1 MVEWRFRIIG
11 SITTEKELLGTS
23 IPPEWQMWEEAYF
36 KRVSETLAD
45 SNHTATLIND
55 GCDNGDSEQLNCT
68 KTCGS
73 AEYMFKSPQ
82 NLWNCMT
89 LSTVAMK
96 VVPEPTNDT
105 VNRESESEMKDKFH
119 FESLRDFRYPFGKVR
134 KCLWQS
140 CSDSKYGACT
150 PGLVDYQCDLI
161 NQFTVE
167 KFGTVLSTSYCRNA
181 DPGIDSDLVGQG
193 VLIAYIIQH
202 FLVLFFG
209 LSFGLTCRW
218 TRTNVWGR
226 VGVIWSKG
234 SSSASDTRSQKA
246 HGLPKWLTRIRSQ
259 FPSAIISTLV
269 DLQEAQALFTATISV
284 AAIIAFHGYLGLAS
298 IVSISSY
305 VLNNEIAL
313 GVMIIGMSP
322 LFLLQLSLDASGN
335 ASMYT
340 LIFVFLNWLL
350 ILLKWILQKAQG
362 ASKFEAHLKDLSS
375 VPACG
380 DNPGAMSYCM
390 NYGITTGLGYTKQ
403 SFILGH
409 VLIALLAVY
418 WTLRYL
424 VALGSD
430 SVVYYSRDTGS
441 LWERTKPGAIRL
453 AQSLDSFFV
462 FEILVALMVV
472 LSVVAT
478 TLGLTDL
485 FVLHQKLHILYTPQ
499 GGLPWSFGQLTAVAV
514 WFPVVF
520 KFLYYCGVEDGVQA
534 RIDKDEYVVS
544 RRETAISEFQD
555 SKEPTSEGDR
565 LIEPVS
571 ASETTS
577 GLER

>member
-73 AEYMFKSPQ
+73 SEYMFKSPQ

-96 VVPEPTNDT
+96 VVPQPTNDT

-119 FESLRDFRYPFGKVR
+119 FESLRDFRYPFG
-134 KCLWQS
+134 
-140 CSDSKYGACT
+140 
-150 PGLVDYQCDLI
+150 
-161 NQFTVE
+161 

-234 SSSASDTRSQKA
+234 SSSASDARSQKA
-246 HGLPKWLTRIRSQ
+246 HGLTKWLIRIRSQ

-350 ILLKWILQKAQG
+350 ILLKWILQRAQG

-403 SFILGH
+403 SFILGQ
-409 VLIALLAVY
+409 VLIALLTVY

-430 SVVYYSRDTGS
+430 SLVYYSRGTGS
-441 LWERTKPGAIRL
+441 WWARTKPGAIRL
-453 AQSLDSFFV
+453 AQSLDSFSV

>member
-73 AEYMFKSPQ
+73 SEYMFKSPQ

-96 VVPEPTNDT
+96 VVPQPTNDT

-119 FESLRDFRYPFGKVR
+119 FESLRDFRYPFG
-134 KCLWQS
+134 
-140 CSDSKYGACT
+140 
-150 PGLVDYQCDLI
+150 
-161 NQFTVE
+161 

-234 SSSASDTRSQKA
+234 SSSASDARSQKA
-246 HGLPKWLTRIRSQ
+246 HGLTKWLIRIRSQ

-350 ILLKWILQKAQG
+350 ILLKWILQRAQG

-403 SFILGH
+403 SFILGQ
-409 VLIALLAVY
+409 VLIALLTVY

-430 SVVYYSRDTGS
+430 SLVYYSRGTGS
-441 LWERTKPGAIRL
+441 WWARTKPGAIRL
-453 AQSLDSFFV
+453 AQSLDSFSV

-571 ASETTS
+571 ASETMS

>member
-1 MVEWRFRIIG
+1 M
-11 SITTEKELLGTS
+11 
-23 IPPEWQMWEEAYF
+23 
-36 KRVSETLAD
+36 
-45 SNHTATLIND
+45 
-55 GCDNGDSEQLNCT
+55 
-68 KTCGS
+68 
-73 AEYMFKSPQ
+73 
-82 NLWNCMT
+82 
-89 LSTVAMK
+89 
-96 VVPEPTNDT
+96 
-105 VNRESESEMKDKFH
+105 
-119 FESLRDFRYPFGKVR
+119 
-134 KCLWQS
+134 
-140 CSDSKYGACT
+140 GA
-150 PGLVDYQCDLI
+150 
-161 NQFTVE
+161 
-167 KFGTVLSTSYCRNA
+167 
-181 DPGIDSDLVGQG
+181 
-193 VLIAYIIQH
+193 
-202 FLVLFFG
+202 
-209 LSFGLTCRW
+209 
-218 TRTNVWGR
+218 
-226 VGVIWSKG
+226 IWSKG
-234 SSSASDTRSQKA
+234 SFSASDARSQKA
-246 HGLPKWLTRIRSQ
+246 HRLTKWLIRIRSQ

-340 LIFVFLNWLL
+340 LIFVFLNWSL

-409 VLIALLAVY
+409 VLIALIVVY

-430 SVVYYSRDTGS
+430 SVVYYSRGTGS
-441 LWERTKPGAIRL
+441 WWARTKPGAIRL
-453 AQSLDSFFV
+453 AQSLDSFFI

-520 KFLYYCGVEDGVQA
+520 KFLYYC
-534 RIDKDEYVVS
+534 
-544 RRETAISEFQD
+544 EFF
-555 SKEPTSEGDR
+555 SPITSFACACAD
-565 LIEPVS
+565 LP
-571 ASETTS
+571 
-577 GLER
+577 

>member
-105 VNRESESEMKDKFH
+105 VNRKSESEMKDKFH
-119 FESLRDFRYPFGKVR
+119 FESLRDFRYPFG
-134 KCLWQS
+134 
-140 CSDSKYGACT
+140 
-150 PGLVDYQCDLI
+150 
-161 NQFTVE
+161 

-218 TRTNVWGR
+218 TRTNLWGR

-234 SSSASDTRSQKA
+234 SSSASDARSQKA
-246 HGLPKWLTRIRSQ
+246 HGLTNWLTRIRSQ

-340 LIFVFLNWLL
+340 LIFVFLNWCL

-430 SVVYYSRDTGS
+430 SVVYYSRGTGS
-441 LWERTKPGAIRL
+441 WWARTKPGAIRL
-453 AQSLDSFFV
+453 AQSLDSFFI

-544 RRETAISEFQD
+544 RRGTAISEFQD
-555 SKEPTSEGDR
+555 LKEPTSEGDR

>member
-1 MVEWRFRIIG
+1 V
-11 SITTEKELLGTS
+11 
-23 IPPEWQMWEEAYF
+23 
-36 KRVSETLAD
+36 
-45 SNHTATLIND
+45 
-55 GCDNGDSEQLNCT
+55 
-68 KTCGS
+68 
-73 AEYMFKSPQ
+73 
-82 NLWNCMT
+82 
-89 LSTVAMK
+89 
-96 VVPEPTNDT
+96 
-105 VNRESESEMKDKFH
+105 
-119 FESLRDFRYPFGKVR
+119 
-134 KCLWQS
+134 
-140 CSDSKYGACT
+140 GA
-150 PGLVDYQCDLI
+150 
-161 NQFTVE
+161 
-167 KFGTVLSTSYCRNA
+167 
-181 DPGIDSDLVGQG
+181 
-193 VLIAYIIQH
+193 
-202 FLVLFFG
+202 
-209 LSFGLTCRW
+209 
-218 TRTNVWGR
+218 
-226 VGVIWSKG
+226 IWSKG
-234 SSSASDTRSQKA
+234 SFSASDARSQKA
-246 HGLPKWLTRIRSQ
+246 HGLTKWLIRIRSQ

-340 LIFVFLNWLL
+340 LIFVFLNWFL

-418 WTLRYL
+418 WILRYL

-430 SVVYYSRDTGS
+430 SVVYYSRGTGS
-441 LWERTKPGAIRL
+441 WWARTKPGAIRL

-520 KFLYYCGVEDGVQA
+520 KFLYYC
-534 RIDKDEYVVS
+534 
-544 RRETAISEFQD
+544 EFF
-555 SKEPTSEGDR
+555 SPITSFACACAD
-565 LIEPVS
+565 LP
-571 ASETTS
+571 
-577 GLER
+577 

>member
-1 MVEWRFRIIG
+1 MVEWRFKIIG

-55 GCDNGDSEQLNCT
+55 GCDNGDSELLNCT

-140 CSDSKYGACT
+140 CSDSKYGA
-150 PGLVDYQCDLI
+150 
-161 NQFTVE
+161 F
-167 KFGTVLSTSYCRNA
+167 
-181 DPGIDSDLVGQG
+181 
-193 VLIAYIIQH
+193 
-202 FLVLFFG
+202 
-209 LSFGLTCRW
+209 
-218 TRTNVWGR
+218 
-226 VGVIWSKG
+226 
-234 SSSASDTRSQKA
+234 
-246 HGLPKWLTRIRSQ
+246 
-259 FPSAIISTLV
+259 

-340 LIFVFLNWLL
+340 LIFVFLNWFL

-418 WTLRYL
+418 WMLRYL

-430 SVVYYSRDTGS
+430 SVVYYSRGTGS
-441 LWERTKPGAIRL
+441 WWARTKPGAIRL
-453 AQSLDSFFV
+453 AQSLDSFFI

-571 ASETTS
+571 GSKTTS

>member
-73 AEYMFKSPQ
+73 SEYMFKSPQ

-96 VVPEPTNDT
+96 VVPQPTNDT

-119 FESLRDFRYPFGKVR
+119 FESLRDFRYPFG
-134 KCLWQS
+134 
-140 CSDSKYGACT
+140 
-150 PGLVDYQCDLI
+150 
-161 NQFTVE
+161 

-234 SSSASDTRSQKA
+234 SSSASDARSQKA
-246 HGLPKWLTRIRSQ
+246 HGPTKWLIRIRSQ

-350 ILLKWILQKAQG
+350 ILLKWILQRAQG

-403 SFILGH
+403 SFILGQ
-409 VLIALLAVY
+409 VLIALLTVY

-430 SVVYYSRDTGS
+430 SLVYYSRGTGS
-441 LWERTKPGAIRL
+441 WWARTKPGAIRL
-453 AQSLDSFFV
+453 AQSLDSFSV

-571 ASETTS
+571 ASETMS

>member
-119 FESLRDFRYPFGKVR
+119 FESLRDFRYPFGK
-134 KCLWQS
+134 
-140 CSDSKYGACT
+140 
-150 PGLVDYQCDLI
+150 
-161 NQFTVE
+161 
-167 KFGTVLSTSYCRNA
+167 FGTVLSTSYCRNA

-226 VGVIWSKG
+226 VGVIWSRG
-234 SSSASDTRSQKA
+234 SSSASNARSQKA
-246 HGLPKWLTRIRSQ
+246 HGLTRWLIRIRSQ

-340 LIFVFLNWLL
+340 LIFVFLNWCL

-430 SVVYYSRDTGS
+430 SIVYYSRGTGS
-441 LWERTKPGAIRL
+441 WWARTKPGAIRL

>member
-73 AEYMFKSPQ
+73 SEYMFKSPQ

-96 VVPEPTNDT
+96 VVPQPTNDT
-105 VNRESESEMKDKFH
+105 VNRES
-119 FESLRDFRYPFGKVR
+119 
-134 KCLWQS
+134 
-140 CSDSKYGACT
+140 
-150 PGLVDYQCDLI
+150 LVDYQCDLI

-234 SSSASDTRSQKA
+234 SSSASDARSQKA
-246 HGLPKWLTRIRSQ
+246 HGLTKWLIRIRSQ

-350 ILLKWILQKAQG
+350 ILLKWILQRAQG

-403 SFILGH
+403 SFILGQ
-409 VLIALLAVY
+409 VLIALLTVY

-430 SVVYYSRDTGS
+430 SLVYYSRGTGS
-441 LWERTKPGAIRL
+441 WWARTKPGAIRL
-453 AQSLDSFFV
+453 AQSLDSFSV

>member
-11 SITTEKELLGTS
+11 SITTERELLGTS

-55 GCDNGDSEQLNCT
+55 GCDNGDLELLNCT

-119 FESLRDFRYPFGKVR
+119 FGSLRDFRYPFGKVR

-140 CSDSKYGACT
+140 CSDSKYGSCT
-150 PGLVDYQCDLI
+150 SGLVDYQCDLI

-234 SSSASDTRSQKA
+234 SSSASDARSQKS
-246 HGLPKWLTRIRSQ
+246 HGLTKWLIRIRSQ
-259 FPSAIISTLV
+259 FPSATISTLV

-340 LIFVFLNWLL
+340 LIFVFLNWCL

-418 WTLRYL
+418 WILRYL
-424 VALGSD
+424 VTLGSD
-430 SVVYYSRDTGS
+430 SVVYYSRGTGS
-441 LWERTKPGAIRL
+441 WWARTKPGAIRL

-555 SKEPTSEGDR
+555 SKESTSEGDR
-565 LIEPVS
+565 LIELVS
-571 ASETTS
+571 ASKTTS

>member
-193 VLIAYIIQH
+193 WLI
-202 FLVLFFG
+202 
-209 LSFGLTCRW
+209 
-218 TRTNVWGR
+218 
-226 VGVIWSKG
+226 
-234 SSSASDTRSQKA
+234 
-246 HGLPKWLTRIRSQ
+246 RIRSQ

-340 LIFVFLNWLL
+340 LIFVFLNWFL

-418 WTLRYL
+418 WILRYL

-430 SVVYYSRDTGS
+430 SVVYYSRGTGS
-441 LWERTKPGAIRL
+441 WWARTKPGAIRL
-453 AQSLDSFFV
+453 AQSLYSFFV

-534 RIDKDEYVVS
+534 RIDNDEYVVS

-577 GLER
+577 GLGR